1 MAWCTRVDSQCQGT
15 ATAYLNKSRLVGFIE
30 DSRKSTV
37 FPSPWALLCL
47 AHDLPKTLASRSTV
61 TNRKLIESWP
71 PFFLFFTIY
80 ISFLS
85 REVKSQLVVM
95 YQTRAH
101 VCITATTGSRRFL
114 LSSNISLPCIYI
126 PCTVFFRS
134 RRSNEQLKFDWS
146 WRFIVYL
153 DEIWIT
159 MKYNTSLIKYD
170 IIELLWGGGG
180 RFKMLENDIFFQKC
194 LRKCRRLIRLK

>member
-95 YQTRAH
+95 YQTRAR

-126 PCTVFFRS
+126 LRLRVRFSFDRDDRTNNWSSIGVGDLSFILTRYES
-134 RRSNEQLKFDWS
+134 RWN
-146 WRFIVYL
+146 
-153 DEIWIT
+153 
-159 MKYNTSLIKYD
+159 
-170 IIELLWGGGG
+170 II
-180 RFKMLENDIFFQKC
+180 QV
-194 LRKCRRLIRLK
+194 